1 MTNYYVDDNTL
12 RHFGVKGMKWGVRK
26 DKARGLKARS
36 QRASE
41 QYVERVMLE
50 RNRTRNAINSGSAS
64 KALLNAGPLGVA
76 AVKSKRFNEILNKGW
91 DSEDARDKQTLSD
104 LKAGKRTVSTF
115 MIKYATL
122 NPVDLALVNVR
133 DRNR

>member
-1 MTNYYVDDNTL
+1 MTNYYMDDSVL

-26 DKARGLKARS
+26 DKTRGLKARS

-41 QYVERVMLE
+41 QYVESVMFQ
-50 RNRTRNAINSGSAS
+50 RNRARNALNSGSAR
-64 KALLNAGPLGVA
+64 KAFLNGGLLGVA
-76 AVKSKRFNEILNKGW
+76 AVKSKRFNEVMNKRL
-91 DSEDARDKQTLSD
+91 DSADALDKQALSD
-104 LKAGKRTVSTF
+104 LKAGKRNASTF
-115 MIKYATL
+115 IIKYATF

>member
-1 MTNYYVDDNTL
+1 MTNYYMDDSVL

-26 DKARGLKARS
+26 DKTRGLKARS

-41 QYVERVMLE
+41 QYVERVTFQ
-50 RNRTRNAINSGSAS
+50 RNRTRNALNSGSAS
-64 KALLNAGPLGVA
+64 KAFLNGGLLGVA
-76 AVKSKRFNEILNKGW
+76 AVKSKKFNEILNKGW
-91 DSEDARDKQTLSD
+91 DSADALDKQSLSD
-104 LKAGKRTVSTF
+104 LKAGKRNVSTF
-115 MIKYATL
+115 ILKYATF

>member
-1 MTNYYVDDNTL
+1 MTNYYMDGSVL
-12 RHFGVKGMKWGVRK
+12 RHYGVKGMKWGVRK
-26 DKARGLKARS
+26 DKTRGLKARS

-64 KALLNAGPLGVA
+64 KALLRSGPLGVA
-76 AVKSKRFNEILNKGW
+76 AVKSKSFNKILNKGW

>member
-26 DKARGLKARS
+26 DKTRGLKARR

-41 QYVERVMLE
+41 QYVERVTFQ
-50 RNRTRNAINSGSAS
+50 RNRTRNALNSGRAG
-64 KALLNAGPLGVA
+64 KAFLEAGPLGVA
-76 AVKSKRFNEILNKGW
+76 AVKSKRFNEILNKRW
-91 DSEDARDKQTLSD
+91 DSADALDKQSLSD
-104 LKAGKRTVSTF
+104 LKAGKRNASTF
-115 MIKYATL
+115 IIKYATV

>member
-26 DKARGLKARS
+26 DKTRGLKARS

-41 QYVERVMLE
+41 QHVERAMFE
-50 RNRTRNAINSGSAS
+50 RNRTRNTLNSGSAS
-64 KALLNAGPLGVA
+64 KAFLHSGLFGVA
-76 AVKSKRFNEILNKGW
+76 AVESKSFNKILNKGW

-104 LKAGKRTVSTF
+104 LKSGKSTVSAF
-115 MIKYATL
+115 MVKYATF

>member
-1 MTNYYVDDNTL
+1 MTNYYVDDSVL
-12 RHFGVKGMKWGVRK
+12 RHQGVKGMKWGVRK
-26 DKARGLKARS
+26 DKTRGLKARS

-41 QYVERVMLE
+41 QYVERAMFE

-64 KALLNAGPLGVA
+64 KALLRSGPLGVA
-76 AVKSKRFNEILNKGW
+76 AVKSKRFNEIMNKRW
-91 DSEDARDKQTLSD
+91 DLADALDKQSLSD
-104 LKAGKRTVSTF
+104 LKAGKRNVSTF

>member
-12 RHFGVKGMKWGVRK
+12 RHFGVKGMKWGARK

-64 KALLNAGPLGVA
+64 KALLRSGPLGVA
-76 AVKSKRFNEILNKGW
+76 AVKSKSFNKILNKGW

>member
-12 RHFGVKGMKWGVRK
+12 RHQGVKGMKWGVRK
-26 DKARGLKARS
+26 DKTRGLKARS

-41 QYVERVMLE
+41 QYVERAMFQ
-50 RNRTRNAINSGSAS
+50 RNRTRNTLNSGSARR
-64 KALLNAGPLGVA
+64 ALLYAGPLGVA
-76 AVKSKRFNEILNKGW
+76 AVKSKRFNEIMNKSW
-91 DSEDARDKQTLSD
+91 DSSDALDKQSLSD
-104 LKAGKRTVSTF
+104 LKAGKRNASTF
-115 MIKYATL
+115 ILRYATF